1 MEWNYI
7 FGDFASSI
15 GGRGGEMLYSI
26 KNLGSLKHL
35 LINLKSAETR
45 WPLKRAQAKKK
56 ILESPPF
63 IKKNCF
69 TDFY

>member
-7 FGDFASSI
+7 FGDFASSM

-26 KNLGSLKHL
+26 KNL

-45 WPLKRAQAKKK
+45 WPLKRAHAKKK

-63 IKKNCF
+63 IKKKL
-69 TDFY
+69 FYWFLLEEMP